1 MTNTN
6 TAMMKKGKSKDA
18 TSEAKSRKV
27 LRTVHSLTKTH
38 IREWVLQQ
46 LIDQE

>member
-6 TAMMKKGKSKDA
+6 TAMMKKGKDA

-46 LIDQE
+46 LIHQE